1 MRIGELARKAAVSVQ
16 TIRFYER
23 RKLLRDPQR
32 SSSGY
37 RNYDGSD
44 LDNVIFIKWCQQ
56 LGFTLKE
63 IRQLLRLHSAVA
75 RNSDSGALRGSRD
88 LLGIVKMAE
97 EKLVTVQEKIKALQA
112 MERDIST
119 TIRELQRV
127 PAPVCPAAKSSSP
140 GTQQSRKH
148 DQSAK

>member
-23 RKLLRDPQR
+23 RKLLPDPQR

-37 RNYDGSD
+37 RNYDGGD
-44 LDNVIFIKWCQQ
+44 LDNVVFIKWCQQ

-63 IRQLLRLHSAVA
+63 IRQLLQLHSAVA
-75 RNSDSGALRGSRD
+75 HSSDSGKLRGSRD

-97 EKLVTVQEKIKALQA
+97 EKLATVQEKIKVLQV
-112 MERDIST
+112 MERDISS
-119 TIRELQRV
+119 TIRELQRS
-127 PAPVCPAAKSSSP
+127 PAPVCPAAKSSMP
-140 GTQQSRKH
+140 RRHQTRKH
-148 DQSAK
+148 P